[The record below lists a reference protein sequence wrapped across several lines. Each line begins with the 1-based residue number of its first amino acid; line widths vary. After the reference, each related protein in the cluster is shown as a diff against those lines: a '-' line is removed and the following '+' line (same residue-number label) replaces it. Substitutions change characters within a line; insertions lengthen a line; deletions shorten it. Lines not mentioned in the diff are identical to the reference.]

1 METALERRLLEPHDL
16 GRVISAEPFDVTQDE
31 RRTVPL
37 GQGPDGPLEHLPE
50 VVLLGARL
58 RSVREVRSLLERPL
72 FDRER
77 SAGGRR
83 PARRLASL
91 SPMRYS
97 HVKNC
102 ERRSKRSMPRHARR
116 NASWTTSS
124 ASADSPV
131 NRRITA
137 YDVRVIFDGAGV
149 KWVPTL
155 LDEEHKY
162 HGLLNSIREHV
173 DGACAYCARA
183 YGAKDAIDEA
193 DFR

>member
-77 SAGGRR
+77 LGRR
-83 PARRLASL
+83 AAPCSSL
-91 SPMRYS
+91 
-97 HVKNC
+97 
-102 ERRSKRSMPRHARR
+102 
-116 NASWTTSS
+116 
-124 ASADSPV
+124 
-131 NRRITA
+131 
-137 YDVRVIFDGAGV
+137 
-149 KWVPTL
+149 
-155 LDEEHKY
+155 
-162 HGLLNSIREHV
+162 GLVEP
-173 DGACAYCARA
+173 
-183 YGAKDAIDEA
+183 DAIQPREELRAALEA
-193 DFR
+193 VDASPRAQERFSDDLLGLS